1 MTDKHQTGADLI
13 REQFKGIWSLEN
25 LDEPNLKE
33 VIQKAIADPSKYVI
47 KPQKEGGGHNFYG
60 REIHQMLT
68 SPDQQEYLK
77 QFLIMERIF
86 PPEIKAQ
93 MLRRGKLTV
102 TETHSEIGIYSSV
115 FVDISKSEDYILE
128 NKTYGRLLRTKGTE
142 SDEGGINTGF
152 SVIDQPFLIEVG
164 DLRTSKI

>member
-1 MTDKHQTGADLI
+1 
-13 REQFKGIWSLEN
+13 
-25 LDEPNLKE
+25 
-33 VIQKAIADPSKYVI
+33 
-47 KPQKEGGGHNFYG
+47 
-60 REIHQMLT
+60 
-68 SPDQQEYLK
+68 
-77 QFLIMERIF
+77 MERIF